1 MIKRFALALLLLA
14 AAASAQ
20 PTRRGSTPQPGQ
32 PPGQPGL
39 SPGGGYTLF
48 TPSTVAGTVSA
59 VSGNIISV
67 ANGTVT
73 IDAGAARVVDANGA
87 AVALS
92 SITTGSLIVA
102 TLKSDNVAANAP
114 LPATFI
120 AVSKPAALTLTGA
133 VQAVDAAHNNFTL
146 LGRTIQVTSQTSFGS
161 PFLGTTVHG
170 LADVQPNELV
180 AVQAN
185 PAGAQSIV
193 AVSVLVM
200 SMHIDAPR
208 FFHGT
213 VKSIAADAWVI
224 TTDGKDTTVT
234 VNAQTLIVGSPKVGD
249 TVDVLAIT
257 DSSGKLVALT
267 ISKLQLPIFQPP
279 TFH

>member
-1 MIKRFALALLLLA
+1 MIAKRLALALLLIA
-14 AAASAQ
+14 AAANAQ

-32 PPGQPGL
+32 PPGDV
-39 SPGGGYTLF
+39 YTLIN
-48 TPSTVAGTVSA
+48 PATVVGSVSA

-73 IDAGAARVVDANGA
+73 IDASTARVVDANGA

-92 SITTGSLIVA
+92 SISTGSLIVA

-146 LGRTIQVTSQTSFGS
+146 LGRTIQVTAQTSFGG
-161 PFLGTTVHG
+161 PFIGTNVKS
-170 LADVQPNELV
+170 LADIQTNELV

-185 PAGAQSIV
+185 PGGTQTIV
-193 AVSVLVM
+193 AVAVLLL
-200 SMHIDAPR
+200 SPHIDHPQVL
-208 FFHGT
+208 HGT

-224 TTDGKDTTVT
+224 AINGKDTTVS
-234 VNAQTLIVGSPKVGD
+234 VNAQTQIAGSPKVGD
-249 TVDVLAIT
+249 SVVVTALT
-257 DSSGKLVALT
+257 DSSGKLVALS
-267 ISKLQLPIFQPP
+267 IIKSLLPIFQPP
-279 TFH
+279 F